1 MIILEISDN
10 GVVTMT
16 LIDLYN
22 LRGTVRNKNLIEV
35 RDANQPNWESPLI
48 YDAILIYSSGE
59 SGFAIDK
66 DQNIYTF
73 TCQFIGIDRISDLKD
88 PTNYN
93 ATVHEIVP
101 FTNGN
106 FNDQFIDDEIPDSY
120 ISGSNIQDT
129 HSLHQHCDITDIS
142 SFDSS
147 LIDPTTIFATVETI
161 SSCYNDQGYTG
172 LGMNNSIQQ
181 YLFYNGTIYCRQSI
195 DKNTWSKWVPV
206 LKNDGTLYEPI
217 SDNYQSNGSI
227 TTNWGSINYLY
238 YQKNRFLSTLKLKVN
253 IEYTKAY
260 SSLSY
265 GTTVPLF
272 NLVNYFDTTG
282 AKSEP
287 NIIAFLKY
295 LLKSDLLPQ
304 SSAAAVNEDGKGNLV
319 KVGLL
324 GSDVGTDDKNASVP
338 NYGELML
345 SPLIIG
351 NGTSLLKNQAS
362 KGCYEHSNSSFAIV
376 LTADGFD
383 STIVK

>member
-1 MIILEISDN
+1 
-10 GVVTMT
+10 MT
-16 LIDLYN
+16 PIDLYN
-22 LRGTVRNKNLIEV
+22 LRGFVRNKNLIWVE
-35 RDANQPNWESPLI
+35 DYQGNLLIPN
-48 YDAILIYSSGE
+48 AILIYSSGE
-59 SGFAIDK
+59 SGFAMDK

-93 ATVHEIVP
+93 TTVNKIVP

-106 FNDQFIDDEIPDSY
+106 FGNSVFEDNETPDSY
-120 ISGSNIQDT
+120 ILHSDIQDT
-129 HSLHQHCDITDIS
+129 HSLHQYCDITDIS

-206 LKNDGTLYEPI
+206 LKNDGTLYEKF
-217 SDNYQSNGSI
+217 SDNYQSSGSI
-227 TTNWGSINYLY
+227 TTDWGSINYLY
-238 YQKNRFLSTLKLKVN
+238 RQKNRFLSTLKLKVN

-265 GTTVPLF
+265 GKMVPLF
-272 NLVNYFDTTG
+272 NLVNYFDISG
-282 AKSEP
+282 VKSEP

-304 SSAAAVNEDGKGNLV
+304 SSAAAVNEDGRGNLV

-383 STIVK
+383 STIAK

>member
-1 MIILEISDN
+1 ML
-10 GVVTMT
+10 TPM
-16 LIDLYN
+16 DLYN
-22 LRGTVRNKNLIEV
+22 LRGTVRSIKFIEV
-35 RDANQPNWESPLI
+35 FDNQWNNVIP
-48 YDAILIYSSGE
+48 DAILIYSSGE
-59 SGFAIDK
+59 SGFAMDIH
-66 DQNIYTF
+66 QNIYTF
-73 TCQFIGIDRISDLKD
+73 ICLFNGNDDDISSIKD
-88 PTNYN
+88 PTNYSISVN
-93 ATVHEIVP
+93 EIVP
-101 FTNGN
+101 FTLGELGEK
-106 FNDQFIDDEIPDSY
+106 FDDSKTPYNY
-120 ISGSNIQDT
+120 ITGMGGIQGT
-129 HSLHQHCDITDIS
+129 HSIHQHCFIYEIH
-142 SFDSS
+142 SFDPP
-147 LIDPTTIFATVETI
+147 LIGDFVTVETI
-161 SSCYNDQGYTG
+161 SNYYYDGEDSW
-172 LGMNNSIQQ
+172 LFGMNNAIQAIQQ
-181 YLFYNGTIYCRQSI
+181 YLFYDDGVIYCRHSI
-195 DKNTWSKWVPV
+195 DKNTWSSWLPI
-206 LKNDGTLYEPI
+206 LKNDGTLYEKF
-217 SDNYQSNGSI
+217 SANYKTNGSI
-227 TTNWGSINYLY
+227 TTDWGSINYLY
-238 YQKNRFLSTLKLKVN
+238 RQKNRFLSTLKLKVN
-253 IEYTKAY
+253 IEYAKAY

-324 GSDVGTDDKNASVP
+324 GSDVGTDDKNTSVP

-383 STIVK
+383 STIAK